1 MSSHFMKFRQYHLSA
16 VLESL
21 ESQKIPLDA
30 LLSRYFRFH
39 KALGSKDRLFISET
53 LYHYVR
59 WKNLYQHLKVE
70 PSPLDPLVYLQDESI
85 PLHVRYGMPQDLYD
99 MLINAYGEE
108 KTCDV
113 SLISNVRA
121 PLTIRVN
128 PLKISREDLLA
139 KWAGTYK
146 VAPCPQSPYGI
157 HFLEKINF
165 FTQPEFLEGLFEIQD
180 EASQMAAE
188 LVKAKPKQ
196 HVLDYCAGAGGKTL
210 AFAHRLENTGQIY
223 LHDIRP
229 HPLAEARKR
238 LNRAGVQNVQFTL
251 SPAQKNRMDWV
262 VVDVPCTGTGTFRR
276 NPDLKWKFDASRLEN
291 LLLEQREIFQE
302 AFSYLHPQGTI
313 VYMTCSI
320 LPQEN
325 EAQAAYF
332 QKTYGLE
339 VVETFQTLPI
349 ANGMDGF
356 FAIAFKKGGSCK
368 TTVPQ
373 KIDDFDASSQGQ
385 HAGPVGVRGCAD
397 ETMPEWA
404 GEEARRELAP
414 KGRFYGAH
422 EFCNYL
428 KGSP

>member
-1 MSSHFMKFRQYHLSA
+1 MSAYFMKFRQYHLSA

-21 ESQKIPLDA
+21 ESQKIPLDS

-39 KALGSKDRLFISET
+39 KAIGSKDRLFISDT
-53 LYHYVR
+53 LYHYIR

-70 PSPLDPLVYLQDESI
+70 PSPLEPQTYLNDSTI
-85 PLHVRYGMPQDLYD
+85 PIHVRYGMPQDLYD
-99 MLINAYGEE
+99 MLVQFYGEE
-108 KTCDV
+108 KTKEI

-128 PLKISREDLLA
+128 PLKISREQLLE
-139 KWAGTYK
+139 KWANTFK
-146 VAPCPQSPYGI
+146 VAPCPQSPHGI
-157 HFLEKINF
+157 HFHEKINF
-165 FTQPEFLEGLFEIQD
+165 FTQPEFTEGLFEIQD

-188 LVKAKPKQ
+188 LVKVKPKQ

-223 LHDIRP
+223 LHDVRP
-229 HPLAEARKR
+229 HPLLEARKR
-238 LNRAGVQNVQFTL
+238 LNRAGIQNVQFSL

-291 LLLEQREIFQE
+291 LILEQREIFQE
-302 AFSYLHPQGTI
+302 ALSYLHPQGTI

-325 EAQAAYF
+325 ESQAAYF
-332 QKTYGLE
+332 QKTFGLE

-349 ANGMDGF
+349 DGGMDGF
-356 FAIAFKKGGSCK
+356 YAVALKK
-368 TTVPQ
+368 
-373 KIDDFDASSQGQ
+373 I
-385 HAGPVGVRGCAD
+385 
-397 ETMPEWA
+397 
-404 GEEARRELAP
+404 
-414 KGRFYGAH
+414 
-422 EFCNYL
+422 
-428 KGSP
+428 

>member
-1 MSSHFMKFRQYHLSA
+1 MKFREYHLSA

-30 LLSRYFRFH
+30 LLSRYFRLH
-39 KALGSKDRLFISET
+39 KALGSKDRLFISDT
-53 LYHYVR
+53 LYHYIR
-59 WKNLYQHLKVE
+59 WKNLYQHLKID
-70 PSPLDPLVYLQDESI
+70 PSPLDPLAYVQDESI

-99 MLINAYGEE
+99 LLVAAYGKE
-108 KTCDV
+108 KTHEV

-121 PLTIRVN
+121 PLTTRVN
-128 PLKISREDLLA
+128 PLKTSRDALLA
-139 KWAGTYK
+139 KWAGTFK
-146 VAPCPQSPYGI
+146 VAPCPQSSHGI

-165 FTQPEFLEGLFEIQD
+165 FTQPEYLEGLFEIQD

-196 HVLDYCAGAGGKTL
+196 HVLDFCAGAGGKTL

-229 HPLAEARKR
+229 RPLQEARKR

-251 SPAQKNRMDWV
+251 SPAQKNKMDWV

-276 NPDLKWKFDASRLEN
+276 NPDLKWKFDATRLEN
-291 LLLEQREIFQE
+291 LILEQREIFQE
-302 AFSYLHPQGTI
+302 ALSYLHPHGTI

-325 EAQAAYF
+325 ENQADYF
-332 QKTYGLE
+332 RNNFGLE

-349 ANGMDGF
+349 EGGMDGF
-356 FAIAFKKGGSCK
+356 FAIS
-368 TTVPQ
+368 
-373 KIDDFDASSQGQ
+373 
-385 HAGPVGVRGCAD
+385 
-397 ETMPEWA
+397 
-404 GEEARRELAP
+404 
-414 KGRFYGAH
+414 
-422 EFCNYL
+422 L
-428 KGSP
+428 KNRLF

>member
-1 MSSHFMKFRQYHLSA
+1 MSAHFMKFRQYHLSA

-21 ESQKIPLDA
+21 ESLKIPLDA

-70 PSPLDPLVYLQDESI
+70 PSPLDPLTYLQDESI
-85 PLHVRYGMPQDLYD
+85 PPHVRYGMPQDLYE
-99 MLINAYGEE
+99 LLVTAYGEE
-108 KTCDV
+108 KTREV
-113 SLISNVRA
+113 SLISNIRA
-121 PLTIRVN
+121 PLTIRAN
-128 PLKISREDLLA
+128 PIKISRDDLLA
-139 KWAGTYK
+139 KWAKTYK

-229 HPLAEARKR
+229 HPLVEARKR

-251 SPAQKNRMDWV
+251 SPAKKNKMDWV

-291 LLLEQREIFQE
+291 LILEQREIFQE
-302 AFSYLHPQGTI
+302 AFTYLHPQGTI

-325 EAQAAYF
+325 EQQTAYF
-332 QKTYGLE
+332 QKTFGLE

-356 FAIAFKKGGSCK
+356 FAVA
-368 TTVPQ
+368 
-373 KIDDFDASSQGQ
+373 
-385 HAGPVGVRGCAD
+385 
-397 ETMPEWA
+397 
-404 GEEARRELAP
+404 
-414 KGRFYGAH
+414 
-422 EFCNYL
+422 L
-428 KGSP
+428 KRI